1 MISSSASQIPSP
13 SESRQTGLPS
23 ILCAPRARASAINAG
38 STGTRNLRLGASG
51 ANRNEGA
58 VPFNMENA
66 GPEIAYVCG
75 EDGAGEAEFRIEKG
89 SPKIA

>member
-1 MISSSASQIPSP
+1 
-13 SESRQTGLPS
+13 
-23 ILCAPRARASAINAG
+23 
-38 STGTRNLRLGASG
+38 
-51 ANRNEGA
+51 
-58 VPFNMENA
+58 MENA